1 MKLSTQQITISEN
14 AVQILLHTKKIKSLL
29 RFQYFLILLPFL
41 FYPVFAQSELLPN
54 EPQILPTD
62 QGTLNVGFTTIP
74 AELFVGDTAKLQI
87 DFLNTKTNAIQQHI
101 DYRVTVTSKGET
113 VFGPIPLT
121 HTGEGSVKIPVEVNT
136 PGDYFALIEI
146 EGILFQPIPL
156 ETVSFKFAVA
166 EAQSNE
172 SQNGGGC
179 LIATA
184 TYGSELAPQV
194 QQLREIR
201 DDIVLGTNSGAVF
214 MSAFNSFYYT
224 FSPTIADWE
233 RQNPAFKEAVKIAI
247 TPMIATLSVLDYVDV
262 DSEEELVGYGIGV
275 ILLNFGM
282 YFAIPALII
291 TKISRFSRK

>member
-1 MKLSTQQITISEN
+1 V
-14 AVQILLHTKKIKSLL
+14 VQILLHTKKIKSLL
-29 RFQYFLILLPFL
+29 RFQYFVILLPFL
-41 FYPVFAQSELLPN
+41 FYPAFTQSELIPN
-54 EPQILPTD
+54 VPQVLPTD

-74 AELFVGDTAKLQI
+74 AELFAGDTARLQI
-87 DFLNTKTNAIQQHI
+87 DFLNTKTNEIQEHI

-121 HTGEGSVKIPVEVNT
+121 HTAVGSVKIPVEVNT
-136 PGDYFALIEI
+136 AGDYFALIEI

-156 ETVSFKFAVA
+156 ETVSFKFSVA
-166 EAQSNE
+166 EAQSSNE
-172 SQNGGGC
+172 SQNGGC

-201 DDIVLGTNSGAVF
+201 DNIVLDTHSGAAF
-214 MSAFNSFYYT
+214 MSTFSQFYYT

-233 RQNPAFKEAVKIAI
+233 RQSPAFKEAVKIAI
-247 TPMIATLSVLDYVDV
+247 TPLITTLSVLNYVDIG
-262 DSEEELVGYGIGV
+262 SEEELVGYGIGV

-282 YFAIPALII
+282 YLVIPALII

>member
-1 MKLSTQQITISEN
+1 MKLSTQQIRISKN
-14 AVQILLHTKKIKSLL
+14 VVQILLRTKKIKSLL
-29 RFQYFLILLPFL
+29 RFQYFVILLPL
-41 FYPVFAQSELLPN
+41 VFYPAFAQSELIPN
-54 EPQILPTD
+54 IPQVLPTD

-74 AELFVGDTAKLQI
+74 AELFAGDTARLQI
-87 DFLNTKTNAIQQHI
+87 DFLNTKTNEIQQHI
-101 DYRVTVTSKGET
+101 DYKVTVTSKGET

-121 HTGEGSVKIPVEVNT
+121 HTGEGSVKIPVKVNT
-136 PGDYFALIEI
+136 AGDYFALIEI

-172 SQNGGGC
+172 SQNGGC

-201 DDIVLGTNSGAVF
+201 DNIVLGTHSGAAF
-214 MSAFNSFYYT
+214 MSAFNQFYYT

-233 RQNPAFKEAVKIAI
+233 RQNPVFKETVKVAI
-247 TPMIATLSVLDYVDV
+247 TPLITTLSVLDYVDI

-282 YFAIPALII
+282 YFVIPALII
-291 TKISRFSRK
+291 TKISSFSRK

>member
-1 MKLSTQQITISEN
+1 MKLSTQQIRISKN
-14 AVQILLHTKKIKSLL
+14 MVQILLHTKKIKSLL
-29 RFQYFLILLPFL
+29 RFQYFIILLSFII
-41 FYPVFAQSELLPN
+41 YPAFAQN
-54 EPQILPTD
+54 DYQVLPTD
-62 QGTLNVGFTTIP
+62 QGTLDVGFTTIP
-74 AELFVGDTAKLQI
+74 AELFAGDTARLQI

-136 PGDYFALIEI
+136 AGDYFALIEI
-146 EGILFQPIPL
+146 EMILFQPIPL
-156 ETVSFKFAVA
+156 ETVSFKFSVA

-172 SQNGGGC
+172 SQNGGC

-201 DDIVLGTNSGAVF
+201 DHIVLGTHSGVVF

-233 RQNPAFKEAVKIAI
+233 RQSPAFKEAVKIAI
-247 TPMIATLSVLDYVDV
+247 TPLITTLSVLNYVDIG
-262 DSEEELVGYGIGV
+262 SEEELVGYGIGV

-282 YFAIPALII
+282 YLVIPALII
-291 TKISRFSRK
+291 TKISCFSRK